1 MESSGSFFIDR
12 SCAELAV
19 NMCLPMITE
28 SMNDHEVCGSG
39 FLYIV
44 VMDPALNPANATFR
58 DGSLPDVMGGMM
70 NIVAWLRPWGST
82 HDTRTRAKTSTKSA
96 SRKILMNAPMNTAT
110 RGV

>member
-1 MESSGSFFIDR
+1 MQDVAQDSIEADANNRDLHSINHVGVRMESSGSFFIDR

-58 DGSLPDVMGGMM
+58 D
-70 NIVAWLRPWGST
+70 A
-82 HDTRTRAKTSTKSA
+82 
-96 SRKILMNAPMNTAT
+96 ILYEHAVGDRSKWDADY
-110 RGV
+110 GEFA